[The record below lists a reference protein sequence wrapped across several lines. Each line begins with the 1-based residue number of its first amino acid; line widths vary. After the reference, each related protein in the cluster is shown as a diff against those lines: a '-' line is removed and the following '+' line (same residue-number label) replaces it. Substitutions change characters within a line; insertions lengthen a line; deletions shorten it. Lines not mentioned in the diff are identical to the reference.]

1 VNQGALLKPLVSPS
15 VLNSLSV
22 FTAVGIN
29 LVLAAFIIFGNTSYG
44 VDPALEAN
52 QMKRELFSFEKS
64 KRASIQLVNH
74 LLTHVESNN
83 SILDTDANPI
93 STSSNYLLEA
103 VASENLSQNSNV
115 FAGRNALNQQNTL
128 LEPAV
133 GLAFEGNVMSD
144 ETTALHIEENSTSIQ
159 IDATPQIAI
168 QSPEQLNNVE
178 PDLSPEPE
186 IEIIAN
192 NEPVQVNSPELNPA
206 SGNSAANAGGGKS
219 ESEGRDKKPL
229 IRSNRFKGGD
239 LLLTN
244 SRDVEY
250 LIPGMTRNQVNFG
263 HVASDFATSIY
274 TNTYAQWPG
283 QSGAVLSNQ
292 LGFDLYLPEAKSG
305 IGVQL
310 NYDRYGDGAINNFLF
325 AATYSPKIFL
335 TKNIVLEPALRFKM
349 GGTGVDRTQL
359 TPGSWIEFDRSNAF
373 VYTNAQQNAQVN
385 RSINQDFGL
394 GLLLNTKWGFIGA
407 NADNLMGS
415 KNQALHYGSANY
427 ENRAPVFF
435 NAVLGTEY
443 ESRNKKLRWS
453 GQLVYQNFGDLNKFW
468 FGSRIKYNS
477 LSLGASVS
485 SVGEPMLSVGWM
497 SRSFSLL
504 YSTDY
509 AYSQMSGNK
518 HLSHQLSLRITLKE
532 SRLRKLMLN

>member
-1 VNQGALLKPLVSPS
+1 
-15 VLNSLSV
+15 
-22 FTAVGIN
+22 
-29 LVLAAFIIFGNTSYG
+29 
-44 VDPALEAN
+44 
-52 QMKRELFSFEKS
+52 
-64 KRASIQLVNH
+64 
-74 LLTHVESNN
+74 
-83 SILDTDANPI
+83 LDTDANPI